1 MSKSPRGEDSSV
13 ALTNGEQTQEGNN
26 ERKIDPKMTTF
37 NGGYKLVN
45 RLTMHDLKAVQDA
58 FMINQ
63 SGHERELSL
72 DVDQFCEILSIVL
85 NKGSREEYEDL
96 FNKVDVGKE
105 GYVDWDKFCSHML
118 LEYYEKDDR
127 MKTTQVPQW
136 RELRNITS
144 PHKEPVI
151 RISPLMNP
159 SRYIV
164 VSKEGVI
171 SLWAQ
176 NMKPLRTVQ
185 VQTDQD
191 EVKQRDLWV
200 TDFIPM
206 QNIYKLAL
214 ALTSKEIAIYDLSS
228 KSEFNCQFRIQG
240 LEHTPLCMD
249 YWSNPYKTNEAILVY
264 GDVHGQVNA
273 LLFSAATMAL
283 FDRPSQP
290 AGSKQDVCLN
300 VNINDVN
307 RGHYKNARFV
317 KHQGHTEWARQ
328 VMYSA
333 HLDCF
338 ISCATNYKNSLV
350 LGWIEK
356 SKMNMRTTQFK
367 IPQGVNAFDYSE
379 RINLIAT
386 AGVNHH
392 VCLWNPYVISKPV
405 GVLRGHMQSVI
416 SVRFIETRGQLI
428 SLSKD
433 KVLRIW
439 DTHLQVCLQRL
450 SGMFP
455 KGPSE
460 VSITMYYDEE
470 HSKLFTAFNQQLTLM
485 VMKPEVK
492 DRIMSHEHP
501 VTAAIY
507 NSKFNQVV
515 SACTGSVITMWM
527 IETGQKVKQFANAH
541 GNSEIT
547 TLAQDA
553 TETRLFTASADGT
566 VKIWDFNGHCHHI
579 LMAGNGDPAEISQV
593 LCLKRIII
601 VVGWDRTISVFR
613 DNQLNSFY
621 VYPSEW
627 KGRLEHQDDV
637 LSEAFCAP
645 TTLATAS
652 YDGEIVLWNLNSEQ
666 AFRHLSTHTKRKTT
680 RSSRRARKTMDLTSP
695 PQRSVEAETSLKP
708 PLTQNRLTS
717 ATSVT
722 SERPPSE
729 QDDFGYA
736 VTKLIFLNERP
747 MSASSV
753 GANLVS
759 CNASGWVRFWNT
771 HKSLCIGQFL
781 AHENAGF
788 LTMTV
793 DETNSYLVTGDADG
807 VIKVWDISEYCIAS
821 VTENDSTPPLLKQ
834 FQPHTDTINSIQLFT
849 RSERLLVL
857 TASSDCAVALWD
869 VEGRHIGIFGQEE
882 HWKIEPISIEEREA
896 EQAKQAEQAESD
908 NTDKDEP
915 AEEEGKTDDVQL
927 FADEGFDAEF
937 RVSTWEQTILGKA
950 YQEKRIDKRER
961 RQPQVIPDLPYLNW
975 EKTGQAPAGP
985 YASLET
991 SDLQDVGV
999 IHKPDFVAHP
1009 EKYFSESSAGK
1020 RQSADTTVPTLP
1032 SVTDNLQMRYDE
1044 RSLFPKFIL
1053 EMEAK
1058 MKATHALGMRVS
1070 RGARARGDTLQAR
1083 SRGSHEVPQ
1092 ANNKKMTSW
1101 KVLLTSKG
1109 KDL

>member
-13 ALTNGEQTQEGNN
+13 VLTNGEQTQEGSN
-26 ERKIDPKMTTF
+26 ERKNDPKLTTF
-37 NGGYKLVN
+37 NAGYKLVN

-63 SGHERELSL
+63 SGNERELSL

-105 GYVDWDKFCSHML
+105 GYVDWDRFCSHML

-144 PHKEPVI
+144 PHKEPII

-185 VQTDQD
+185 VHTDQD

-300 VNINDVN
+300 VNIQDVN
-307 RGHYKNARFV
+307 RGYYKNARFV

-547 TLAQDA
+547 TLTQDA

-666 AFRHLSTHTKRKTT
+666 AFRHLSSHTKRKST
-680 RSSRRARKTMDLTSP
+680 RSSRRARKTLDITSP
-695 PQRSVEAETSLKP
+695 PQRSVEAETSL
-708 PLTQNRLTS
+708 TS
-717 ATSVT
+717 ATSVS

-729 QDDFGYA
+729 QQDDFGYA

-753 GANLVS
+753 GANLIS
-759 CNASGWVRFWNT
+759 CNASGWVRFWNS
-771 HKSLCIGQFL
+771 HKSLCVGQFL

-793 DETNSYLVTGDADG
+793 DETNTYLVTGDADG

-821 VTENDSTPPLLKQ
+821 VIENDNPPPLLKQ

-869 VEGRHIGIFGQEE
+869 VEGRYIGIFGQEE
-882 HWKIEPISIEEREA
+882 HWKIEPVSIEEREA
-896 EQAKQAEQAESD
+896 EEAKQAEQAESD
-908 NTDKDEP
+908 NSDEDEL

-1009 EKYFSESSAGK
+1009 EKYFSERSAGK
-1020 RQSADTTVPTLP
+1020 RQSTDTSVPTLP

-1044 RSLFPKFIL
+1044 RSLFPKYIL

-1058 MKATHALGMRVS
+1058 MKATHALGMRAS
-1070 RGARARGDTLQAR
+1070 RGARARGDALQAR

>member
-72 DVDQFCEILSIVL
+72 DVNQFCEILSIVL

-249 YWSNPYKTNEAILVY
+249 YWNNPYKTNEAILVY

-915 AEEEGKTDDVQL
+915 AEEEGETDDVQL

>member
-72 DVDQFCEILSIVL
+72 DVNQFCEILSIVL

-695 PQRSVEAETSLKP
+695 LQRSVEAETSLKP

-771 HKSLCIGQFL
+771 HKSLCVGQFL

>member
-72 DVDQFCEILSIVL
+72 DVNQFCEILSIVL

-249 YWSNPYKTNEAILVY
+249 YWNNPYKTNEAILVY

-695 PQRSVEAETSLKP
+695 LQRSVEAETSLKP

-771 HKSLCIGQFL
+771 HKSLCVGQFL

-821 VTENDSTPPLLKQ
+821 VTENESTPPLLKQ

-882 HWKIEPISIEEREA
+882 HWKIEPISLEEREA

-991 SDLQDVGV
+991 SDLQDVGI

>member
-771 HKSLCIGQFL
+771 HKSLCVGQFL

>member
-72 DVDQFCEILSIVL
+72 DVNQFCEILSIVL

-915 AEEEGKTDDVQL
+915 AEEEGETDDVQL

>member
-1 MSKSPRGEDSSV
+1 MYNVYYFKR
-13 ALTNGEQTQEGNN
+13 
-26 ERKIDPKMTTF
+26 F
-37 NGGYKLVN
+37 NV
-45 RLTMHDLKAVQDA
+45 
-58 FMINQ
+58 
-63 SGHERELSL
+63 
-72 DVDQFCEILSIVL
+72 FCFQHS
-85 NKGSREEYEDL
+85 
-96 FNKVDVGKE
+96 
-105 GYVDWDKFCSHML
+105 
-118 LEYYEKDDR
+118 
-127 MKTTQVPQW
+127 
-136 RELRNITS
+136 S

-307 RGHYKNARFV
+307 RGYYKNARFV

-695 PQRSVEAETSLKP
+695 LQRSVEAETSLKP

-771 HKSLCIGQFL
+771 HKSLCVGQFL

>member
-72 DVDQFCEILSIVL
+72 DVNQFCEILSIVL

-771 HKSLCIGQFL
+771 HKSLCVGQFL

-1009 EKYFSESSAGK
+1009 ERYFSESSAGK

>member
-72 DVDQFCEILSIVL
+72 DVNQFCEILSIVL

-695 PQRSVEAETSLKP
+695 LQRSVEAETSLKP

-771 HKSLCIGQFL
+771 QKSLCVGQFL

-1009 EKYFSESSAGK
+1009 ERYFSESSAGK

>member
-72 DVDQFCEILSIVL
+72 DVNQFCEILSIVL

-249 YWSNPYKTNEAILVY
+249 YWNNPYKTNEAILVY

-771 HKSLCIGQFL
+771 HKSLCVGQFL